1 LQISSRRPALLTGI
15 ETVSTLCRNKAADLL
30 DASMTYLG
38 MGTGGMAFATGR
50 RTSFAGYNHRRL
62 PPSELPQKILG
73 SAAVAIVVALS
84 GSTVWSVWDLGG
96 PGADQIEVADA
107 RGDKLAVS
115 RGEKADKTA
124 NHGAGFRGDKLAISN
139 RVGSNVYASL
149 FDPRFSLD
157 TPSRFVGDAPLQRNL
172 EPVALTLSTP
182 PSAANRNRA
191 DSPPTST
198 RTDRAVKNSASPAG
212 QPNVRTAALRDG
224 AQNQTASNRP
234 TVFQSIF
241 EKLFGKPAPVT
252 LAYAATDDA
261 GLSTGRNMANIVAGR
276 YDRFTAVYDISAH
289 TVYMPDGT
297 QLEAHSGLGSRLDDP
312 RHADEKM
319 HGVTPPN
326 IYDLQMREGLFHGV
340 RALRMIPEDE
350 EKVFGRSGLLAHTY
364 MLGPNGDSNGCV
376 SFKNYDVFLQ
386 AYLNHDIKR
395 LAVVTRLD

>member
-1 LQISSRRPALLTGI
+1 
-15 ETVSTLCRNKAADLL
+15 
-30 DASMTYLG
+30 
-38 MGTGGMAFATGR
+38 MAFATGR
-50 RTSFAGYNHRRL
+50 RTSFAGYDHRRL

-73 SAAVAIVVALS
+73 GATVAIVVALC
-84 GSTVWSVWDLGG
+84 GSTVWSVWDWPVSDLGG
-96 PGADQIEVADA
+96 PGADQIEVAGA
-107 RGDKLAVS
+107 RGDKLDLAVS
-115 RGEKADKTA
+115 RGDKRDTTA
-124 NHGAGFRGDKLAISN
+124 NHGAGFRGDKLAMSN
-139 RVGSNVYASL
+139 RAGSNVYASL

-157 TPSRFVGDAPLQRNL
+157 TPSRFVSDAPLQRDL
-172 EPVALTLSTP
+172 EPVTLAPATP
-182 PSAANRNRA
+182 PSLVSRNRA
-191 DSPPTST
+191 DIPPTPT
-198 RTDRAVKNSASPAG
+198 RIDRAVKNAASPATR
-212 QPNVRTAALRDG
+212 PNAPPIRTAALRDG
-224 AQNQTASNRP
+224 AQNQTASDRP
-234 TVFQSIF
+234 TIFQSIF

-261 GLSTGRNMANIVAGR
+261 GLSTGRNIAAGR

-326 IYDLQMREGLFHGV
+326 IYNLQMREGLFHGV

-350 EKVFGRSGLLAHTY
+350 EKAFGRSGLLAHTY

-386 AYLNHDIKR
+386 AYLNHEIKR